1 MDANIDNYNVQD
13 LIEIFELKKDE
24 LSVEYI
30 MNKHTFLMSQ
40 SKPKEVK
47 QFIKEGFEKILLHID
62 EEMEN
67 ETIEDDEDDDDD
79 DREDDEDDR
88 EDDEDREDREDDDDR
103 GEDRGEEGMK
113 GGMTEQRQ
121 ETKDNEITEEN
132 HATHKQTSNE
142 VSQSNQVSVV
152 KGNKNPYLRNTF
164 KKIINV
170 DSQFRQN
177 ILDSNTGNASSDFII
192 DLNEPIIDIV
202 SLKMYSIQIPYT
214 WYVFDELNSSNIF
227 YVDDILISI
236 EPGNYALEELCIEIN
251 RVLTTN
257 HLETKVS
264 VSSNVNSGKIKFTVD
279 KSINKLSFYDKTK
292 FNSIVKK
299 NSSMGWY
306 MGFRN
311 SNYMNPTAE
320 PGQDWEIKA
329 ESVADLYGTK
339 YAMVYLD
346 DFNQNRINNSIINLS
361 DNKNE
366 TLSYP
371 SYFAND
377 LANHTD
383 VNGRLIILPENP
395 RRNTNAQRYAMN
407 EILNSQTTNNTND
420 RVNPYSSTDII
431 GIIPIKKNGFPVGE
445 SFIEYGGSLQ
455 GNERAYFGPVTISKI
470 RIKLINDKGDLIN
483 LNGCDWSFSLT
494 CEVLYQY

>member
-1 MDANIDNYNVQD
+1 MDANIDNYDVED
-13 LIEIFELKKDE
+13 LIEIFELNKYE
-24 LSVEYI
+24 LSVENV
-30 MNKHTFLMSQ
+30 MNKHNFLMSQ
-40 SKPKEVK
+40 SKPNEIKH
-47 QFIKEGFEKILLHID
+47 FITEGTKIILQHID
-62 EEMEN
+62 NEMEN
-67 ETIEDDEDDDDD
+67 ETIDDEDEDQ
-79 DREDDEDDR
+79 DRDEDEDQDR
-88 EDDEDREDREDDDDR
+88 DEDEDQDQGQDRDEDQDQDR
-103 GEDRGEEGMK
+103 DEDRGE

-121 ETKDNEITEEN
+121 ETKENEITEDN

-142 VSQSNQVSVV
+142 VAQSNQVSVV

-164 KKIINV
+164 KKIINI

-177 ILDSNTGNASSDFII
+177 ILDSNTENASSDFII

-214 WYVFDELNSSNIF
+214 WYVFDEINSSNLF
-227 YVDDILISI
+227 YVDDTQISI
-236 EPGNYALEELCIEIN
+236 EPGNYLLEELCIEIN
-251 RVLTTN
+251 SKLTEQN
-257 HLETKVS
+257 LNTKVS
-264 VSSNVNSGKIKFTVD
+264 VSSNINSGKIKFTLD
-279 KSINKLSFYDKTK
+279 KSINKIIFYDKIN
-292 FNSIVKK
+292 FNSTVKK

-311 SNYMNPTAE
+311 SNYMNPNTE
-320 PGQDWEIKA
+320 LTWEIKA
-329 ESVADLYGTK
+329 EAVADLYGTK

-383 VNGRLIILPENP
+383 VNGKLIILPENP

-407 EILNSQTTNNTND
+407 EILNSRTNNNTND

-470 RIKLINDKGDLIN
+470 RVKLINDKGELIN

>member
-1 MDANIDNYNVQD
+1 MDANIDNYDVED
-13 LIEIFELKKDE
+13 LIEIFELNNDE
-24 LSVEYI
+24 LTVENV
-30 MNKHTFLMSQ
+30 MNKHNFLMSQ
-40 SKPKEVK
+40 SKPNEVK
-47 QFIKEGFEKILLHID
+47 HFITEGTKLILQHID
-62 EEMEN
+62 TEMEN
-67 ETIEDDEDDDDD
+67 ETIGDDESDEDGDEDGDEDDNS
-79 DREDDEDDR
+79 E
-88 EDDEDREDREDDDDR
+88 
-103 GEDRGEEGMK
+103 GTVEGMEGGTVEGMEGGME

-121 ETKDNEITEEN
+121 QKKENEITEDN

-142 VSQSNQVSVV
+142 VAQSNQVSVV

-164 KKIINV
+164 KKIINI

-177 ILDSNTGNASSDFII
+177 ILDSNTENASSDFII

-214 WYVFDELNSSNIF
+214 WYIFDEINGSNFF
-227 YVDDILISI
+227 YVDDTLISI
-236 EPGNYALEELCIEIN
+236 EPGNYLLGELCIEIN
-251 RVLTTN
+251 SKLTEKN
-257 HLETKVS
+257 LNTKVS
-264 VSSNVNSGKIKFTVD
+264 VSSNINNGKIIFTLD
-279 KSINKLSFYDKTK
+279 KSIHKLVFYDKIN

-311 SNYMNPTAE
+311 SSYMNPNTE
-320 PGQDWEIKA
+320 LTWQLKA
-329 ESVADLYGTK
+329 EAVADLYGTK

-371 SYFAND
+371 SYFTND
-377 LANHTD
+377 LANHRD
-383 VNGRLIILPENP
+383 VNGNLIILPENP

-407 EILNSQTTNNTND
+407 EIINSRTNNHTNE
-420 RVNPYSSTDII
+420 RINPYSSTDII

-445 SFIEYGGSLQ
+445 AFIEYGGSLQ

-470 RIKLINDKGDLIN
+470 RVKLINDKGDLIN
-483 LNGCDWSFSLT
+483 LNGCDWSFSLI